1 MPSVLVAAGT
11 ILALM
16 GCVGPT
22 TPFGGIHSLGVPG
35 QTNLKAQIASE
46 PEVARAQDAQGFYSP
61 EPTKAHIRFN
71 PDRQVLHGRH
81 SFKVAIHDPRGISET
96 SRWKI
101 YFNGYDVTKQILP
114 SMVSYLDEDQRTLNL
129 EFPNLRVRPDRD
141 NRIEV
146 AFFHSDRSPPVI
158 EEWMSPECSLY
169 EHLKVNTTGRFDVSQ
184 QILTKIAAWSKEHE
198 INPSLV
204 TGLVAQESGFDPQ
217 AVSWAKAIG
226 LTQVTPIGDLEI
238 SRYEPNWPRSEKIN
252 RLPAGLVKTMIQVGK
267 ITSKDDW
274 RLDPELSIRGGLTLL
289 EYFERYWRMKMNF
302 SRLEATFP
310 HPEEVFTPVVL
321 ASYHSGAA
329 RVKRAINESGR
340 QFLDAVYLKEAKKY
354 VNRVSSYCYHFAERE
369 VSDESAP

>member
-1 MPSVLVAAGT
+1 M
-11 ILALM
+11 I
-16 GCVGPT
+16 
-22 TPFGGIHSLGVPG
+22 
-35 QTNLKAQIASE
+35 
-46 PEVARAQDAQGFYSP
+46 
-61 EPTKAHIRFN
+61 
-71 PDRQVLHGRH
+71 
-81 SFKVAIHDPRGISET
+81 
-96 SRWKI
+96 
-101 YFNGYDVTKQILP
+101 
-114 SMVSYLDEDQRTLNL
+114 
-129 EFPNLRVRPDRD
+129 
-141 NRIEV
+141 
-146 AFFHSDRSPPVI
+146 
-158 EEWMSPECSLY
+158 PECSLY